1 MSRESFLECIARR
14 PHEGVPSFMFD
25 TSFGTGF
32 AGYRVSEVYGK
43 GFDGEKSA
51 RSICAGRKYLGHD
64 AVPGSMISMDTRE
77 LGAEIELY
85 DDRPAMLTKPAFK
98 EPDRLYDSD
107 PSDIVRC
114 ATADEIIRSNNLVKE
129 IDPDAVVAAYVP
141 SPFLF
146 SAVLRGLEPLLMDMV
161 DEPDYV
167 KELMEFTTKC
177 CEGLARRHMEETG
190 SECSIIPGAYD
201 NPDLISLDDLDRIC
215 IPSLK
220 RVRSILSRDSRPVIF
235 HPHGALTLSP
245 GRDAFESFVGIGF
258 DCIYYGENCDH
269 GEMCRI
275 ADGKVSVM
283 GGIDTATTIFLGD
296 DDTVRK
302 DTKSVLEATDGY
314 DFIYSCSCS
323 IDRNLNA
330 GKLKVMMDTVLDHFH
345 RE

>member
-32 AGYRVSEVYGK
+32 SGYRVSEVYGK

-114 ATADEIIRSNNLVKE
+114 ATVDEIIRSNNLIKE
-129 IDPDAVVAAYVP
+129 TDPEAVVAAYVP

-161 DEPDYV
+161 NEPDYV

-177 CEGLARRHMEETG
+177 CEGLARRHIDETE

-245 GRDAFESFVGIGF
+245 GRDAFESFIEIGF

-296 DDTVRK
+296 DDTVRM

-330 GKLKVMMDTVLDHFH
+330 GTLKVMMDTVLDHFH

>member
-1 MSRESFLECIARR
+1 MSRESFLDCIARR

-32 AGYRVSEVYGK
+32 SGYRVSEVYGK

-64 AVPGSMISMDTRE
+64 AVPGSMISLDTRE

-114 ATADEIIRSNNLVKE
+114 ATVDEIIRSNNLIKE
-129 IDPDAVVAAYVP
+129 MDPEAVVAAYVP

-161 DEPDYV
+161 NEPDYV

-177 CEGLARRHMEETG
+177 CEGLARRHIEETE

-235 HPHGALTLSP
+235 HPHGALTVPP
-245 GRDAFESFVGIGF
+245 GRNAFESFVGTGF

>member
-1 MSRESFLECIARR
+1 MSRESFLDCIARR

-32 AGYRVSEVYGK
+32 SGYRVSEVYGK

-114 ATADEIIRSNNLVKE
+114 ATVDEIIRSNNLIKE
-129 IDPDAVVAAYVP
+129 MDPEAVVAAYVP

-161 DEPDYV
+161 NEPDYV
-167 KELMEFTTKC
+167 KELMEFTTGC
-177 CEGLARRHMEETG
+177 CEGLARRHIDETE

-235 HPHGALTLSP
+235 HPHGALTVPP
-245 GRDAFESFVGIGF
+245 GRNAFESFVGTGF

>member
-1 MSRESFLECIARR
+1 MSRESFLDCIARR

-32 AGYRVSEVYGK
+32 SGYRVSEVYGK

-114 ATADEIIRSNNLVKE
+114 ATVDEIIRSNNLIKE
-129 IDPDAVVAAYVP
+129 TDPEAVVAAYVP

-146 SAVLRGLEPLLMDMV
+146 SAVLRGLEALLMDMV
-161 DEPDYV
+161 NEPDYV
-167 KELMEFTTKC
+167 KELMEFTTGC
-177 CEGLARRHMEETG
+177 CEGLARRHIDETE

-235 HPHGALTLSP
+235 HPHGALTVPP
-245 GRDAFESFVGIGF
+245 GRNAFESFVGTGF

>member
-1 MSRESFLECIARR
+1 MSRESFLECLAGL
-14 PHEGVPSFMFD
+14 PHDGVPSFMFD

-32 AGYRVSEVYGK
+32 AGYKVSEVYGK

-51 RSICAGRKYLGHD
+51 KSICAGRRYLRHD

-77 LGAEIELY
+77 LGAEIALY
-85 DDRPAMLTKPAFK
+85 DDRPAVLTRPAFTDPEK
-98 EPDRLYDSD
+98 LYDSD
-107 PSDIVRC
+107 PADVTRC
-114 ATADEIIRSNNLVKE
+114 STVDEIIRSNNLIRKM
-129 IDPDAVVAAYVP
+129 DPEAVVAAYVP

-146 SAVLRGLEPLLMDMV
+146 SAVLRGLEPLLMDMM
-161 DEPDYV
+161 DRPDYV
-167 KELMEFTTKC
+167 EDLMSFTTAC
-177 CEGLARRHMEETG
+177 CEELARRHMDETE

-201 NPDLISLDDLDRIC
+201 NLDLISFDDLNRIC

-245 GRDAFESFVGIGF
+245 GRDAFESFVEIGF

>member
-1 MSRESFLECIARR
+1 MSRESFLDCIARR

-32 AGYRVSEVYGK
+32 SGYRVSEVYGK

-114 ATADEIIRSNNLVKE
+114 ATVDEIIRSNNLIKE
-129 IDPDAVVAAYVP
+129 MDPEAVVAAYVP

-161 DEPDYV
+161 NEPDYV

-177 CEGLARRHMEETG
+177 CEGLARRHIEETE

-245 GRDAFESFVGIGF
+245 GRDAFESFVEIGF

>member
-1 MSRESFLECIARR
+1 MSRESFLDCIARR

-32 AGYRVSEVYGK
+32 SGYRVSEVYGK

-114 ATADEIIRSNNLVKE
+114 ATVDEIIRSNNLIKE
-129 IDPDAVVAAYVP
+129 TDPEAVVAAYVP

-161 DEPDYV
+161 NEPDYV
-167 KELMEFTTKC
+167 KELMEFTTGC
-177 CEGLARRHMEETG
+177 CEGLARRHIDETE

-235 HPHGALTLSP
+235 HPHGALTVPP
-245 GRDAFESFVGIGF
+245 GRNAFESFVGTGF

>member
-1 MSRESFLECIARR
+1 MSRESFLDCIARR

-32 AGYRVSEVYGK
+32 SGYRVSEVYGK

-114 ATADEIIRSNNLVKE
+114 ATVDEIIRSNNLIKE
-129 IDPDAVVAAYVP
+129 TDPEAVVAAYVP

-161 DEPDYV
+161 NEPDYV
-167 KELMEFTTKC
+167 KELMEFTTGC
-177 CEGLARRHMEETG
+177 CEGLARRHIDETE

-235 HPHGALTLSP
+235 HPHGALTVPP
-245 GRDAFESFVGIGF
+245 GRNAFESFVGTGF

-330 GKLKVMMDTVLDHFH
+330 AKLKVMMDTVLDHFH